1 MFYPFLPKVL
11 SISMLIHHFV
21 LIFYFQNLAAEKT
34 YNDLDVSLR
43 KANEHR
49 NEWFEGVQCCNLDET
64 LYTILERIVRAEV
77 HRLVVVDENRKVIG
91 IISLSDILL
100 YLVLRPSGEGV
111 GGSDNSLRAT
121 DPLLQRKDTTTD
133 DESDQKSPSVGSVG
147 SRSII
152 EDIPE
157 EETTA
162 TAASNSQQDDVD
174 SSSAAASAPEQ
185 IVVEQ
190 ASKSSNYANQGEIS
204 FADEAEED
212 EITTTQTNGGGEDED
227 DDEDAKD
234 VISGTC
240 DNLKISETN
249 TTTDEATTQAA
260 ATELTTA
267 ASLTQT
273 TAAREMG
280 LVSE

>member
-1 MFYPFLPKVL
+1 MLHTENFNITFFLP
-11 SISMLIHHFV
+11 
-21 LIFYFQNLAAEKT
+21 QNLAAEKT

-111 GGSDNSLRAT
+111 GGSESSLRAT
-121 DPLLQRKDTTTD
+121 DPLLQRKDTEED
-133 DESDQKSPSVGSVG
+133 SDNRSPSVGSG
-147 SRSII
+147 SRSLI

-157 EETTA
+157 EEV
-162 TAASNSQQDDVD
+162 AAVTVTHENDVVD
-174 SSSAAASAPEQ
+174 RSLSAE

-190 ASKSSNYANQGEIS
+190 GVKASNYANQAEIS

-212 EITTTQTNGGGEDED
+212 GATETSPKEGAEEDDDDDEEDED
-227 DDEDAKD
+227 DKD
-234 VISGTC
+234 VISGNC
-240 DNLKISETN
+240 DSLKKSTTEEDEVA
-249 TTTDEATTQAA
+249 TTTDLSTAVTSA
-260 ATELTTA
+260 TA
-267 ASLTQT
+267 ALTQT
-273 TAAREMG
+273 TAREMA